1 MNMAYV
7 AVFLHPGHSTGLQ
20 VEPATV
26 AENMAVTLTVNSG
39 PTRLF
44 IVEPDPSLRPSTQ
57 YIPPSHPIARAI
69 LGRAKGERVRLPDD
83 VETTITWIKPKVLH
97 ALHEV
102 MENFQR
108 LFPESGG
115 LERVAIDTSQ
125 QGGLG
130 EIVERLQQRQAAIDD
145 AFGMYE
151 SELVP
156 IAFIAKS
163 LGREII
169 ETFIAIAQSGRDIRV
184 CEGTQQ
190 ERDVALA
197 AIRANERKGCVL
209 DPISLHIVRRL
220 NLERSVTAVCGPISV
235 VENRVLRLT
244 QQIYE
249 LQQNI
254 DQPDMFLSWSNGRTY
269 RHEVSPEE
277 KRLSLERL
285 RADRD
290 WMRSSIEIL
299 PAHGAADPPADLNE
313 LIARFGSSFLDE
325 ARAAQGSGRLFLC
338 EDHALR
344 LLAASAFSLPT
355 TWLQPVLMV
364 AKAEDHISR
373 EDYRKAIV
381 LLIHSRL
388 DFISVDLQL
397 LGDALGSTTSLELPK
412 DFLTLAS
419 RLGGARADLA
429 SHMKVAA
436 GAITQLW
443 NNEARPWVL
452 RQAVVG
458 RLLENLCRQRTLD
471 HVHLII
477 RAFLLFNQQVLK
489 DARFQDYIAGWIRGH
504 FIPLE

>member
-1 MNMAYV
+1 
-7 AVFLHPGHSTGLQ
+7 
-20 VEPATV
+20 
-26 AENMAVTLTVNSG
+26 
-39 PTRLF
+39 
-44 IVEPDPSLRPSTQ
+44 
-57 YIPPSHPIARAI
+57 
-69 LGRAKGERVRLPDD
+69 
-83 VETTITWIKPKVLH
+83 
-97 ALHEV
+97 
-102 MENFQR
+102 
-108 LFPESGG
+108 
-115 LERVAIDTSQ
+115 
-125 QGGLG
+125 
-130 EIVERLQQRQAAIDD
+130 
-145 AFGMYE
+145 
-151 SELVP
+151 
-156 IAFIAKS
+156 
-163 LGREII
+163 
-169 ETFIAIAQSGRDIRV
+169 V

-190 ERDVALA
+190 ERDAALV

-209 DPISLHIVRRL
+209 DPISLHIVRRI
-220 NLERSVTAVCGPISV
+220 NLERSVTAVCGPISG

-254 DQPDMFLSWSNGRTY
+254 DQPETSLSWSNGQTY

-277 KRLSLERL
+277 KRLSLDRL

-299 PAHGAADPPADLNE
+299 PAHGAGDPPADLNE

-325 ARAAQGSGRLFLC
+325 ARAAQGSSRLFLC

-364 AKAEDHISR
+364 AKAEGHISR

-381 LLIHSRL
+381 LLIDSRL
-388 DFISVDLQL
+388 DFVSVDLQL
-397 LGDALGSTTSLELPK
+397 ICDALGPTTSLELPK

-419 RLGGARADLA
+419 RLGGAKADLA
-429 SHMKVAA
+429 SHVKVAA
-436 GAITQLW
+436 GAITQFWKNDAL
-443 NNEARPWVL
+443 PSVL
-452 RQAVVG
+452 RQAAVG
-458 RLLENLCRQRTLD
+458 RLLENLCRQRTLE

-504 FIPLE
+504 FIPLDSLPAYTRFRCTEFRRCSLDTPSKPKICGGLS